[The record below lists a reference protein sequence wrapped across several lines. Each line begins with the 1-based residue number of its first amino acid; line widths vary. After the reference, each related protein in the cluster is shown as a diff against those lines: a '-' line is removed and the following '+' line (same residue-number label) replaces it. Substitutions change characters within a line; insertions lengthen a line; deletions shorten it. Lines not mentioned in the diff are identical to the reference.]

1 MVVVNIEQLRNYRE
15 YKKDIVMKF
24 LMSYFEDEA
33 ESSGNVLD
41 LPYFV
46 KAHNIYNEII
56 KNSKDL
62 TMYYNKIVENKKH
75 IKKSNFRRQNDIR

>member
-1 MVVVNIEQLRNYRE
+1 MTVISIEQLRSYRE
-15 YKKDIVMKF
+15 YKKKTVMKF

-41 LPYFV
+41 FPYFI
-46 KAHNIYNEII
+46 KAHNAYNEII

-62 TMYYNKIVENKKH
+62 TMYYNKIVKNKKH
-75 IKKSNFRRQNDIR
+75 MNRSKLGG